1 MDQVKIKIVKLK
13 TTQTTIYSTFDIV
26 FVAMPKLA
34 GYKQVLS
41 LDSGGKA
48 LLKSLS
54 NFLFI
59 AVDSSTI
66 NVPIS
71 IDKNGLF
78 NDFCEFTLI

>member
-1 MDQVKIKIVKLK
+1 MDQIKIKIVKLK

-41 LDSGGKA
+41 FDSGGKA

-54 NFLFI
+54 DFLLV

-78 NDFCEFTLI
+78 NDFCQFTFI